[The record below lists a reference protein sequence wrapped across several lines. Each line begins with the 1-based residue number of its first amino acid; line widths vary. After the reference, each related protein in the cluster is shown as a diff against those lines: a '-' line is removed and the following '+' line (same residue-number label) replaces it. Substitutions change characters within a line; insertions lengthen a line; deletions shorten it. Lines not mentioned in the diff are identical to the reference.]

1 MKVED
6 IDVSL
11 RYGKIFNKNWIILNS
26 ISIIVVLL
34 AFGYALYDI
43 ILMKYQNRFD
53 LLKYIIIWSI
63 CFLSIETW
71 FFYFILKNYK
81 IKKKLSF
88 GCKML

>member
-43 ILMKYQNRFD
+43 ILM
-53 LLKYIIIWSI
+53 
-63 CFLSIETW
+63 EE
-71 FFYFILKNYK
+71 
-81 IKKKLSF
+81 KK
-88 GCKML
+88 